1 MTYYTEINKMNKKL
15 EQILIECKKK
25 DRIISEKDLI
35 YNLTKMFEVSEK
47 SITKRID
54 LLKEMGKVN
63 IHDDGC
69 IEWL

>member
-47 SITKRID
+47 SIIKRID